1 MTRWKERKGKY
12 GSEARHSPLLCKK
25 AGDAR
30 FCVKLATINHVSFG
44 ASAFYFCC
52 TGKSIHFVY
61 YLADIPFISFLTK
74 LIICYH
80 STAGC
85 SNVHSLTQRETR
97 WLPPTTQAIIGTGDL
112 TQHAG
117 TRRKPFI
124 PFRGVAT
131 CTKQTK
137 KCGIS
142 PWFWDT
148 STP

>member
-1 MTRWKERKGKY
+1 MKRKEGKVWQCT
-12 GSEARHSPLLCKK
+12 EK

-30 FCVKLATINHVSFG
+30 FRVKLATINHVSFG

-52 TGKSIHFVY
+52 TEKGFFYSFHVLF
-61 YLADIPFISFLTK
+61 AENPFIGFLTK

-85 SNVHSLTQRETR
+85 YDVHSLTQRETW
-97 WLPPTTQAIIGTGDL
+97 WLPPTTQAIIGTGNL

-117 TRRKPFI
+117 TRRKTAYTFPRRSYLYKTNI
-124 PFRGVAT
+124 
-131 CTKQTK
+131 

-142 PWFWDT
+142 P
-148 STP
+148 